1 MQSVNYF
8 FAAYVIVWI
17 VIFLYLFR
25 ISQREKKIQRELME
39 LNRLVT
45 RSDRNASGN

>member
-1 MQSVNYF
+1 MQNINYF

-25 ISQREKKIQRELME
+25 ISRRERKIQRELTE
-39 LNRLVT
+39 LNRLVS
-45 RSDRNASGN
+45 RSGKNACDQ